1 MVVCEHFN
9 RPSVLIEVR
18 KSVKVIHGSLFSLRV
33 ISREPALLRCCAT
46 DLIYLSYALYNW

>member
-9 RPSVLIEVR
+9 RPSILIEVR

-33 ISREPALLRCCAT
+33 ISGEPVLLRCCAT
-46 DLIYLSYALYNW
+46 DLIYLSDT